1 MSRIDVVYVRHF
13 GSRHRHTPR
22 SLSHRRRR
30 SSSHPRRPHRYASHF
45 PFFGS
50 SIAVPMRGMQRQ
62 HIENDYGGG
71 LTSQLVLL
79 PRQAFL
85 LRSHDERI
93 CNARRYVRRARV

>member
-1 MSRIDVVYVRHF
+1 
-13 GSRHRHTPR
+13 
-22 SLSHRRRR
+22 
-30 SSSHPRRPHRYASHF
+30 
-45 PFFGS
+45 
-50 SIAVPMRGMQRQ
+50 MRGMQRQ